1 MANPPKANQASAQA
15 AGSPATSTST
25 AVPFS
30 LSREEKIKIAKAIAT
45 RDRKWGADQAK
56 AFLAIVLLKHNVPRE
71 SIESLCNDLDFNGAV
86 INTSQFAQWAD
97 GSEKEPDRL
106 GLGFK
111 LRASETR
118 KASILASIEGL

>member
-1 MANPPKANQASAQA
+1 MANPPKSNQAPASA
-15 AGSPATSTST
+15 GGTPTPTS
-25 AVPFS
+25 VPFS
-30 LSREEKIKIAKAIAT
+30 LSREEKIKLARAIAA

-56 AFLAIVLLKHNVPRE
+56 TYLAAVLLKHGVPRE
-71 SIESLCNDLDFNGAV
+71 SIEALVADLDFNGAV

-106 GLGFK
+106 SLGFK

-118 KASILASIEGL
+118 KASILASIEDL

>member
-1 MANPPKANQASAQA
+1 MANPPKANQAAQA
-15 AGSPATSTST
+15 ESQSQPQPKASVA
-25 AVPFS
+25 FS
-30 LSREEKIKIAKAIAT
+30 LGKEEKLKIARAIAT

-56 AFLAIVLLKHNVPRE
+56 AFLAIVLLKHGVPRE
-71 SIESLCNDLDFNGAV
+71 NIESLCNDLDFNGAV

-97 GSEKEPDRL
+97 GTIKEPDRL
-106 GLGFK
+106 NLGFA